1 VARSPTD
8 LTTRSSERILLI
20 KPSSLGDV
28 VHALP
33 VLHGL
38 RTRYPE
44 AQIDWLIAPP
54 FASLIEHHPDLSNVI
69 VFDRRR
75 FGRIG
80 RSWAA
85 TRAFLRFLADLRRA
99 RYDLV
104 IDLQGL
110 FRSGFMSWASRA
122 PMRIGFREAREYA
135 WAFYNRYIPT
145 LGEDAHAVDRNYQAA
160 EILGFAAVPV
170 RFELAIGEAVRQQA
184 DNLLDKTRQSADPP
198 LITIAPGA
206 RWETKRWPAEKF
218 AQLISL
224 IQSSMDADCVLI
236 GSPEEVNIGGR
247 IARLCDAPPAN
258 LIGGTTL
265 PQMIAIVARSQVIV
279 CHDSAVMHVAVALQ
293 KPLVCLTGPTNPRRT
308 GPYQRPEDV
317 IMLEIE
323 CSPCRYRRLSQCPHG
338 HRCMEDLSADT
349 VVDAVRRRLISAT
362 NPGT

>member
-1 VARSPTD
+1 MARFPID
-8 LTTRSSERILLI
+8 LTTRSYERILLI

-54 FASLIEHHPDLSNVI
+54 FAPLIEHHPDLSNVI
-69 VFDRRR
+69 VFDRHR

-80 RSWAA
+80 RNWAA

-122 PMRIGFREAREYA
+122 PTRIGFREARECA
-135 WAFYNRYIPT
+135 WAFYNRYIPP
-145 LGEDAHAVDRNYQAA
+145 LGEDAHAIDRNYQTA
-160 EILGFAAVPV
+160 EILGFADVPA
-170 RFELAIGEAVRQQA
+170 RFELAMGEAALQEA
-184 DNLLDKTRQSADPP
+184 DRLLAEAHQSADRP
-198 LITIAPGA
+198 LITLAPGA
-206 RWETKRWPAEKF
+206 RWETKRWPADKF
-218 AQLISL
+218 AQLIGS
-224 IQSSMDADCVLI
+224 IQSSLDADCLLI
-236 GSPEEVNIGGR
+236 GSPDEGDIGDR
-247 IARLCDAPPAN
+247 VARFCEAPPAN

-265 PQMIAIVARSQVIV
+265 PQMVAIVARSHVIV
-279 CHDSAVMHVAVALQ
+279 CHDSAVMHVAVALRR
-293 KPLVCLTGPTNPRRT
+293 PLVCLTGPTSPRRT

-317 IMLEIE
+317 LMLEIE
-323 CSPCRYRRLSQCPHG
+323 CSPCRHRRLTQCPHG
-338 HRCMEDLSADT
+338 HRCMQNLSVDA
-349 VVDAVRRRLISAT
+349 VVDAVRRRLRTAAD
-362 NPGT
+362 PGT

>member
-8 LTTRSSERILLI
+8 LTTRSFERILLI

-38 RTRYPE
+38 RRRYPE
-44 AQIDWLIAPP
+44 ARIDWLIAPP
-54 FASLIEHHPDLSNVI
+54 FAPLIENHPDLDEVV

-85 TRAFLRFLADLRRA
+85 TREFLRFLADLRRT

-110 FRSGFMSWASRA
+110 FRSGFMSWATRA
-122 PMRIGFREAREYA
+122 RTRIGFREARESG
-135 WAFYNRYIPT
+135 WAFYNRHIPT
-145 LGEDAHAVDRNYQAA
+145 LGDYAHAVDRNYEAA
-160 EILGFAAVPV
+160 RLLGFADVPV
-170 RFELAIGEAVRQQA
+170 RFELAIEEGVRKEA
-184 DNLLDKTRQSADPP
+184 DGLLHRARQSPGRP
-198 LITIAPGA
+198 LITLAPGA
-206 RWETKRWPAEKF
+206 RWETKRWPADKF
-218 AQLISL
+218 AQLIDLVHSA
-224 IQSSMDADCVLI
+224 MNANCVLI
-236 GSPEEVNIGGR
+236 GSPDEADIGDR
-247 IARLCDAPPAN
+247 IGRLCEAPPAN
-258 LIGGTTL
+258 MIGGTTL

-279 CHDSAVMHVAVALQ
+279 CHDSAVMHVAVALG
-293 KPLVCLTGPTNPRRT
+293 KPLVCLTGPTNPCRT

-338 HRCMEDLSADT
+338 HRCMEDLSADI
-349 VVDAVRRRLISAT
+349 VADAVHHRLVSAI

>member
-8 LTTRSSERILLI
+8 LTTRSFERILLI

-38 RTRYPE
+38 RRRYPE
-44 AQIDWLIAPP
+44 ARIDWLIAPP
-54 FASLIEHHPDLSNVI
+54 FASLIEHHPDLNNVV

-85 TRAFLRFLADLRRA
+85 TREFLHFLAHLRRA

-122 PMRIGFREAREYA
+122 QMRIGFREARECA
-135 WAFYNRYIPT
+135 WVFYNQYIPA
-145 LGEDAHAVDRNYQAA
+145 LGENAHAVDRNYQAA
-160 EILGFAAVPV
+160 RILGFADVPV
-170 RFELAIGEAVRQQA
+170 GFELAIGEAVRQEADGLLEQA
-184 DNLLDKTRQSADPP
+184 RQSADRP
-198 LITIAPGA
+198 LITLAPGA
-206 RWETKRWPAEKF
+206 RWETKRWPVDKF
-218 AQLISL
+218 AQLINS
-224 IQSSMDADCVLI
+224 IQSSLDTDWVLI
-236 GSPEEVNIGGR
+236 GSPDEADIGDR
-247 IARLCDAPPAN
+247 IARSCEAPPTN

-265 PQMIAIVARSQVIV
+265 PQMVAIVARSQVII
-279 CHDSAVMHVAVALQ
+279 CHDSAVMHVAVALR

-323 CSPCRYRRLSQCPHG
+323 CSPCRYRRLTQCPHG

-349 VVDAVRRRLISAT
+349 VVDAVRRRLKSAT